1 MKIVG
6 QILLAC
12 ILVAA
17 LHSVITAA
25 LVAFFL
31 LLLWGALFRPKRTF
45 AMVFALL
52 LLGLA
57 AEQPRVFILVAGAVI
72 VLLAII
78 RHREPQSR
86 RKRSRPTTL
95 PLALPA
101 PPGGAV
107 WRAGGHDEAGDG

>member
-12 ILVAA
+12 LLLAA
-17 LHSVITAA
+17 LHSILTAA
-25 LVAFFL
+25 VVAFIL
-31 LLLWGALFRPKRTF
+31 MLLWGAMFRPERTL

-78 RHREPQSR
+78 RQREPQTR
-86 RKRSRPTTL
+86 RTRSRPTTP

-107 WRAGGHDEAGDG
+107 WPAGGQDNAGDG